1 VRILEQRFLRGPN
14 LHADTPCLLSVLDLE
29 ALHGVSSRDIPG
41 FPAALLSLLPSLEG
55 YTLPTGQ
62 LGGFGQRLR
71 EGTYMARIIEQVTLD
86 LQGQAGAPA
95 SYGRTR
101 PVTGHPGQFRVVCA
115 YQLENVVAPAFQLA
129 VDLVTA
135 LAAGAVFDLATPLA
149 QLRATA
155 RQFAIDPSTAAIL
168 SAAHE
173 RGIPTQRL
181 SEEANLFQLGWGS
194 RQQRLQ
200 DTLPGA
206 ASHVAVQIAHDRRLS
221 MALLREAGLP
231 VPEGEAAL
239 SAEQAVAAAQRIGYP
254 VTVKPLRARRLD
266 VAVECEDGAQVAQ
279 AFVDAGSKGL
289 MVEQSIAG
297 KSFRVLVAGGR
308 IAAAAWRRPAQV
320 QGDGKQTVR
329 ELVEQENRNPLRS
342 ADHVNI
348 LTALKLDAHADA
360 VLARQGLTLDS
371 VPPRGHAVRLRARA
385 NLATGGTVEDVT
397 DRLPASTR
405 RLCVRTAATVGLDV
419 VGIDIVCADIG
430 APLKQQGGA
439 IVALTAMPDVR
450 MHEHPTV
457 GMARDAGDAIVDSLM
472 GDADG
477 RIPLIAVTG
486 TNGKTTTSLIIAHS
500 AAMAG
505 LLTGLTTTEGVFID
519 GEPVASGDCTGY
531 WSARTVLADPEVE
544 LAVLETARGGILKR
558 GLAFDRCDV
567 GIVLNVT
574 ADHLGL
580 DGVDTLEDLAQV
592 KAVVAS
598 SASHAVVLNAE
609 DRLCVAMGRRVRPGV
624 EIVYFSMEADNPVLL
639 QHLDRAGRAVYIQDN
654 AVILADGQRRSELLR
669 VEAMP
674 CALNG
679 IARYNV
685 ANAIAA
691 AAGLMAAGFDQH
703 QIADGLSTFV
713 SDGKTNPLRANVFDV
728 RGVTVIVDYAHNAA
742 AYTALADM
750 ARAMLPAQVVGIV
763 TAPGDRRDVELE
775 DIGRTCGARFD
786 ELVVYEA
793 EPRGRQGEH
802 APGVTADLILR
813 GAREHVGSSDTLHR
827 ELDADAAVR
836 LGLQLCAPGDVLVFA
851 CGTSLQVLI
860 DAVRALDP
868 DSADRIAAQIDM

>member
-14 LHADTPCLLSVLDLE
+14 LHADTPCLLSVLDLQS
-29 ALHGVSSRDIPG
+29 LYGVSSKDLPG
-41 FPAALLSLLPSLEG
+41 FAEALLALMPSLEG

-71 EGTYMARIIEQVTLD
+71 EGTYLARVVEQVTLD
-86 LQGQAGAPA
+86 LQCQAGVPA

-101 PVTGHPGQFRVVCA
+101 PVTGQPGQFRVVCA
-115 YQLENVVAPAFQLA
+115 YQLENVVAPAFRIA
-129 VDLVTA
+129 VELVVA
-135 LAAGAVFDLATPLA
+135 LSRGEAFDLAARLA

-181 SEEANLFQLGWGS
+181 AEEANLFQLGWGS
-194 RQQRLQ
+194 KQQRLQ
-200 DTLPGA
+200 DTLTGS
-206 ASHVAVQIAHDRRLS
+206 ASHIAVQIAGDRRLS
-221 MALLREAGLP
+221 MALLREAGIP
-231 VPEGEAAL
+231 VPEGEAAPTL
-239 SAEQAVAAAQRIGYP
+239 DSALGAARRLGFP
-254 VTVKPLRARRLD
+254 VTVKPLLASPLD
-266 VAVECEDGAQVAQ
+266 VAVECENADQVAQ
-279 AFVDAGSKGL
+279 AFADAAQEGIL
-289 MVEQSIAG
+289 VEQSVAG

-320 QGDGKQTVR
+320 HGDGVHTIR
-329 ELVEQENRNPLRS
+329 ELAVIENHNPLRS
-342 ADHVNI
+342 EDHVNI
-348 LTALKLDAHADA
+348 LTAIRLDAHADA
-360 VLARQGLTLDS
+360 VLARQGLTQDS
-371 VPPRGHAVRLRARA
+371 VAPAGQAVRLRARA

-405 RLCVRTAATVGLDV
+405 RLCVRAAATIGLDV

-430 APLKQQGGA
+430 APLRPQGGA
-439 IVALTAMPDVR
+439 IVAITAMPDVR

-457 GMARDAGDAIVDSLM
+457 GMARDAGDAIVDSLL
-472 GDADG
+472 GDSDG

-519 GEPVASGDCTGY
+519 GEAVATGDCTGY
-531 WSARTVLADPEVE
+531 WSARTVLADPQVE

-639 QHLDRAGRAVYIQDN
+639 QHLDRSGRAVYLQDN
-654 AVILADGQRRSELLR
+654 AVVIADGTRRHELLR

-679 IARYNV
+679 IARYNI
-685 ANAIAA
+685 ANALAA

-750 ARAMLPAQVVGIV
+750 ARAMLPGQLVGVV
-763 TAPGDRRDVELE
+763 TAPGDRREAELR

-786 ELVVYEA
+786 ELVVYE
-793 EPRGRQGEH
+793 GELRTRP
-802 APGVTADLILR
+802 AGATADLLLD
-813 GAREHVGSSDTLHR
+813 GAREQAGLSDTLHR
-827 ELDADAAVR
+827 ELDAAAAVR
-836 LGLQLCAPGDVLVFA
+836 LGLALCAPGDVLVFA
-851 CGTSLQVLI
+851 CGTSLQVLV
-860 DAVRALDP
+860 DAVRATDP
-868 DSADRIAAQIDM
+868 EVADRIAAQIDM

>member
-14 LHADTPCLLSVLDLE
+14 LHADTPCLLSVLDLQE
-29 ALHGVSSRDIPG
+29 LYGVSSKDLPG
-41 FPAALLSLLPSLEG
+41 FAEALLALMPSLEG

-71 EGTYMARIIEQVTLD
+71 EGTYLARVVEQVTLD
-86 LQGQAGAPA
+86 LQCQAGVPA

-115 YQLENVVAPAFQLA
+115 YQLENVVAPAFLIA
-129 VDLVTA
+129 VELVVA
-135 LAAGAVFDLATPLA
+135 LSRGEAFDLAPRLA

-155 RQFAIDPSTAAIL
+155 RQFAVDPSTAAIL

-181 SEEANLFQLGWGS
+181 AEEANLFQLGWGS
-194 RQQRLQ
+194 KQQRLQ
-200 DTLPGA
+200 DTLTGS
-206 ASHVAVQIAHDRRLS
+206 ASHIAVQIAGDRRLS
-221 MALLREAGLP
+221 MALLREAGIP
-231 VPEGEAAL
+231 VPEGEAATTRE
-239 SAEQAVAAAQRIGYP
+239 SALGAARRLGFP
-254 VTVKPLRARRLD
+254 VTVKPLMASPAD
-266 VAVECEDGAQVAQ
+266 VAVECANAAQVEQ
-279 AFVDAGSKGL
+279 AFAGAAQEGII
-289 MVEQSIAG
+289 VEQSVAG

-320 QGDGKQTVR
+320 HGDGVHTVG
-329 ELVEQENRNPLRS
+329 ELVAIENRNPLRS
-342 ADHVNI
+342 EDHVNI
-348 LTALKLDAHADA
+348 LTAIRLDAHADT
-360 VLARQGLTLDS
+360 VLARQGLTRDS
-371 VPPRGHAVRLRARA
+371 VAPAGQAVRLRARA

-405 RLCVRTAATVGLDV
+405 RLCVRTAATIGLDV

-430 APLKQQGGA
+430 APLRAQGGA
-439 IVALTAMPDVR
+439 IVAITAMPDVR

-457 GMARDAGDAIVDSLM
+457 GMARDAGDAIVDSLL
-472 GDADG
+472 GDSDG

-519 GEPVASGDCTGY
+519 GEPVATGDCTGY
-531 WSARTVLADPEVE
+531 WSARTVLADPQVE

-580 DGVDTLEDLAQV
+580 EGVDTLEDLAQV

-639 QHLDRAGRAVYIQDN
+639 QHLDRSGRAVYLQDN
-654 AVILADGQRRSELLR
+654 AVVMADGTRRNELLR

-679 IARYNV
+679 IARYNI
-685 ANAIAA
+685 ANALAA

-750 ARAMLPAQVVGIV
+750 ARAMLPGQLVGVV
-763 TAPGDRRDVELE
+763 TAPGDRREAELR

-786 ELVVYEA
+786 ELVVYE
-793 EPRGRQGEH
+793 GELRTRP
-802 APGVTADLILR
+802 AGATADLLLD
-813 GAREHVGSSDTLHR
+813 GAREQAGLSDTLHR
-827 ELDADAAVR
+827 ELDAAAAVR
-836 LGLQLCAPGDVLVFA
+836 LGLALCAPGDVLVFA
-851 CGTSLQVLI
+851 CGTSLQVLV
-860 DAVRALDP
+860 DAVRATDP
-868 DSADRIAAQIDM
+868 DVADRIAAQIDM

>member
-29 ALHGVSSRDIPG
+29 SLYGVSSKDIPG
-41 FPAALLSLLPSLEG
+41 FADALLALMPTLEG
-55 YTLPTGQ
+55 YALPTGQ

-71 EGTYMARIIEQVTLD
+71 EGTYMARVVEQVTLD
-86 LQGQAGAPA
+86 LQCQAGAPA

-115 YQLENVVAPAFQLA
+115 YELENVVAPALRIA
-129 VDLVTA
+129 VELVVA
-135 LAAGAVFDLATPLA
+135 LSQHASFDLAGRLA

-168 SAAHE
+168 CAAHE

-194 RQQRLQ
+194 KQQRLH
-200 DTLPGA
+200 DTLTGS
-206 ASHVAVQIAHDRRLS
+206 ASHVAVQIAGDRRLS
-221 MALLREAGLP
+221 MALLREAGIP
-231 VPEGEAAL
+231 VPPGEAATTL
-239 SAEQAVAAAQRIGYP
+239 DSAHGAARRLGFP
-254 VTVKPLRARRLD
+254 VTIKPLRASPSD
-266 VAVECEDGAQVAQ
+266 VAVECASQAEVVA
-279 AFVDAGSKGL
+279 AFQPGGVI
-289 MVEQSIAG
+289 VEQSVAG

-320 QGDGKQTVR
+320 TGDGVHSIQ
-329 ELVEQENRNPLRS
+329 ELVAHENRNPLRS
-342 ADHVNI
+342 RDHVNI
-348 LTALKLDAHADA
+348 LCAIRLDAHADA
-360 VLARQGLTLDS
+360 VLARQDLTVAS
-371 VPPRGHAVRLRARA
+371 IPAAGRAVRLRARA

-397 DRLPASTR
+397 DRLPSSTR
-405 RLCVRTAATVGLDV
+405 RLCVRTAATIGLDV

-430 APLKQQGGA
+430 MPLRAQGGA
-439 IVALTAMPDVR
+439 IVAVTAMPDVR

-457 GMARDAGDAIVDSLM
+457 GMARDAGDAIVDSLL
-472 GDADG
+472 GDSDG

-486 TNGKTTTSLIIAHS
+486 TNGKTTTALIVAHC

-505 LLTGLTTTEGVFID
+505 LLTGVTTTEGVFID
-519 GEPVASGDCTGY
+519 GERVATGDCTGY

-639 QHLDRAGRAVYIQDN
+639 QHLDRSGRAVYLQDN
-654 AVILADGQRRSELLR
+654 AVIVADGARRHELLR

-679 IARYNV
+679 IARYNI

-691 AAGLMAAGFDQH
+691 AAGLMAAGFEPH

-742 AYTALADM
+742 AYTALAEM
-750 ARAMLPAQVVGIV
+750 ARAMLPGQLIGVV
-763 TAPGDRRDVELE
+763 TAPGDRREAELL

-793 EPRGRQGEH
+793 EQRVRPAG
-802 APGVTADLILR
+802 ATADLILA
-813 GAREHVGSSDTLHR
+813 GARTQAGLSDTLHR
-827 ELDADAAVR
+827 ELDAAAAVR
-836 LGLQLCAPGDVLVFA
+836 LGLQLCVPGDVLVFA
-851 CGTSLQVLI
+851 CGTTLQVLV
-860 DAVRALDP
+860 DAIRENDP
-868 DSADRIAAQIDM
+868 EVADRIAAQIET

>member
-1 VRILEQRFLRGPN
+1 MRILEQRFLRGPN

-29 ALHGVSSRDIPG
+29 ALYGVSSKDLPG
-41 FPAALLSLLPSLEG
+41 FSDALLRLLPSLQG

-71 EGTYMARIIEQVTLD
+71 EGTYMARVVEQVTLD
-86 LQGQAGAPA
+86 LQCQAGAPA

-115 YQLENVVAPAFQLA
+115 YQLENVVAPAFRLA
-129 VDLVTA
+129 VELVVA
-135 LAAGAVFDLATPLA
+135 LSRGEHVDLAPHMA

-155 RQFAIDPSTAAIL
+155 LQYAIDPSTAAIL

-181 SEEANLFQLGWGS
+181 AEEANLFQLGWGS
-194 RQQRLQ
+194 KQQRLQ
-200 DTLPGA
+200 DTLTGS
-206 ASHVAVQIAHDRRLS
+206 ASHVAVQIAGDRRLS
-221 MALLREAGLP
+221 MALLRDAGIP
-231 VPEGEAAL
+231 VPEGEVATTLDSALGAARRL
-239 SAEQAVAAAQRIGYP
+239 GYP
-254 VTVKPLRARRLD
+254 ATIKPLRAGAGD
-266 VAVECEDGAQVAQ
+266 MAAECGDAAQVAQ
-279 AFVDAGSKGL
+279 AFADAGGAGVI
-289 MVEQSIAG
+289 VEQSVPG
-297 KSFRVLVAGGR
+297 NSFRVLVAGGR

-320 QGDGKQTVR
+320 MGDGVHSVR
-329 ELVEQENRNPLRS
+329 QLVDIENQNPLRS
-342 ADHVNI
+342 ADHINI
-348 LTALKLDAHADA
+348 LSAIVVDAHVED
-360 VLARQGLTLDS
+360 VLARQGFTLDS
-371 VPPRGHAVRLRARA
+371 VVRNGQAVRLRARA

-397 DRLPASTR
+397 DSLPSATR
-405 RLCVRTAATVGLDV
+405 RLCVRAAATIGLDV
-419 VGIDIVCADIG
+419 VGIDIACFDIG
-430 APLKQQGGA
+430 VPLKQQGGA
-439 IVALTAMPDVR
+439 IVAITAMPDVR

-457 GMARDAGDAIVDSLM
+457 GMARDAGDAIVDSLL
-472 GDADG
+472 GDSDG

-505 LLTGLTTTEGVFID
+505 LLTGVTTTEGVFID
-519 GEPVASGDCTGY
+519 GERVATGDCTGY
-531 WSARTVLADPEVE
+531 WSARTVLADPQVE

-580 DGVDTLEDLAQV
+580 DGVDTVEDLAQV

-609 DRLCVAMGRRVRPGV
+609 DPLCVAMGRRVRPGV

-639 QHLDRAGRAVYIQDN
+639 QHLDRGGRAVYLQDN
-654 AVILADGQRRSELLR
+654 AVIIADGTRRHELLR

-679 IARYNV
+679 IARYNI
-685 ANAIAA
+685 ANALAA

-703 QIADGLSTFV
+703 AIADGLSTFV

-750 ARAMLPAQVVGIV
+750 ARAMLPGQLVGVV
-763 TAPGDRRDVELE
+763 TAPGDRREAELL

-786 ELVVYEA
+786 EMVVYEA
-793 EPRGRQGEH
+793 ELRTRPSG
-802 APGVTADLILR
+802 ATADLILQ
-813 GAREHVGSSDTLHR
+813 GAREQAGLSDTLHR
-827 ELDADAAVR
+827 ELDAASAVR
-836 LGLQLCAPGDVLVFA
+836 LGLQLCSPGDVLVFA
-851 CGTSLQVLI
+851 CGTSLQVLV
-860 DAVRALDP
+860 DAVRSTDP
-868 DSADRIAAQIDM
+868 DVADRIAAQIDL

>member
-1 VRILEQRFLRGPN
+1 MRILEQRFLRGPN
-14 LHADTPCLLSVLDLE
+14 LHAESPCLLSVLDLE
-29 ALHGVSSRDIPG
+29 SLYGVASTSLPG
-41 FPAALLSLLPSLEG
+41 FSDALLNLLPSLEG

-71 EGTYMARIIEQVTLD
+71 EGTYMARVVEQLTLG
-86 LQGQAGAPA
+86 LQSQAGAPA
-95 SYGRTR
+95 TYGRTR

-115 YQLENVVAPAFQLA
+115 YQLENVVAPAFRLA
-129 VDLVTA
+129 VEIVEA
-135 LAAGAVFDLATPLA
+135 LSQGKPFDLAPRLA

-181 SEEANLFQLGWGS
+181 AEEANLFQLGWGS
-194 RQQRLQ
+194 SQQRLQ
-200 DTLPGA
+200 DTLTGS
-206 ASHVAVQIAHDRRLS
+206 ASHVAVQIATDRRLS
-221 MALLREAGLP
+221 MALLRDAGIP
-231 VPEGEAAL
+231 VPVGEAAMTAD
-239 SAEQAVAAAQRIGYP
+239 SALGAARRLGFP
-254 VTVKPLRARRLD
+254 VTVKPLHAHVSD
-266 VAVECEDGAQVAQ
+266 VAVECMTAAQVAQ
-279 AFVDAGSKGL
+279 AFADAGAAGII
-289 MVEQSIAG
+289 VEQSVPG

-308 IAAAAWRRPAQV
+308 IAAAAWRRVAQV
-320 QGDGKQTVR
+320 TGDGVQTVAALVAR
-329 ELVEQENRNPLRS
+329 ENLNPLRS

-348 LTALKLDAHADA
+348 LSAIRLDSHAEV
-360 VLARQGLTLDS
+360 VLAGQGLTVDS
-371 VPPRGHAVRLRARA
+371 VPSTGQAVRLRARA

-405 RLCVRTAATVGLDV
+405 RLCVRAAATIGLAV
-419 VGIDIVCADIG
+419 VGIDIVCFDIG
-430 APLKQQGGA
+430 APLKPQGGA
-439 IVALTAMPDVR
+439 IVAITAMPDVR

-472 GDADG
+472 GDSDG

-486 TNGKTTTSLIIAHS
+486 TNGKTTTSLMLAHT

-505 LLTGLTTTEGVFID
+505 FLTGVTTTEGVFID
-519 GEPVASGDCTGY
+519 GERVATGDCTGY
-531 WSARTVLADPEVE
+531 WSARTVLADPQVE

-567 GIVLNVT
+567 GIVLNVS

-580 DGVDTLEDLAQV
+580 DGVDTLDDLAQV

-639 QHLDRAGRAVYIQDN
+639 QHLDRHGRAVYLQDN
-654 AVILADGQRRSELLR
+654 AVIIADGSRRHELLR

-679 IARYNV
+679 IARYNI
-685 ANAIAA
+685 ANALAA

-750 ARAMLPAQVVGIV
+750 ARAMLPGQLVGVV
-763 TAPGDRRDVELE
+763 TAPGDRQDAELI
-775 DIGRTCGARFD
+775 DIGRTCGSRFD

-793 EPRGRQGEH
+793 AAIPRAREPGALTG
-802 APGVTADLILR
+802 LILQ
-813 GAREHVGSSDTLHR
+813 GARAGAGLGDTLHR
-827 ELDADAAVR
+827 EPDPAAAVR
-836 LGLQLCAPGDVLVFA
+836 LGLALCAPGDVLVFA
-851 CGTSLQVLI
+851 GSTSLQVLV
-860 DAVRALDP
+860 DAVRATDP
-868 DSADRIAAQIDM
+868 DVADQIAAQIDT

>member
-1 VRILEQRFLRGPN
+1 MRILEQRFLRGPN
-14 LHADTPCLLSVLDLE
+14 LHADTPCLLSVIDLDSLY
-29 ALHGVSSRDIPG
+29 GVSSKDLPG
-41 FPAALLSLLPSLEG
+41 FSAALLGLMPSLEG
-55 YTLPTGQ
+55 YALPTGQ

-71 EGTYMARIIEQVTLD
+71 EGTYLARVIEQVTLD
-86 LQGQAGAPA
+86 LQCQAGAPA

-101 PVTGHPGQFRVVCA
+101 PVTGQPGQFRVVCA

-129 VDLVTA
+129 VDLVGA
-135 LAAGAVFDLATPLA
+135 LAHGDRFDLAPHLQA
-149 QLRATA
+149 LRATA
-155 RQFAIDPSTAAIL
+155 RQFAVDPSTAAIL

-194 RQQRLQ
+194 KQQRLQ
-200 DTLPGA
+200 DTLTGST
-206 ASHVAVQIAHDRRLS
+206 SHVAVQIANDRRLS
-221 MALLREAGLP
+221 MALLREAGIP
-231 VPEGEAAL
+231 VPSGEAAMTRD
-239 SAEQAVAAAQRIGYP
+239 SALGAAARLGFPVTIKPLLAQRHDVALECASAADVVAAWQ
-254 VTVKPLRARRLD
+254 
-266 VAVECEDGAQVAQ
+266 DGGVI
-279 AFVDAGSKGL
+279 
-289 MVEQSIAG
+289 VEQSIAG
-297 KSFRVLVAGGR
+297 RSYRVLVAGGR

-320 QGDGKQTVR
+320 TGDGERTVAQ
-329 ELVEQENRNPLRS
+329 LVERENRNPLRS
-342 ADHVNI
+342 ADHINI
-348 LTALKLDAHADA
+348 LSAIVLDPHADA
-360 VLARQGLTLDS
+360 LLARQGYTRAS
-371 VPPRGHAVRLRARA
+371 VVPPGGIARLRARA

-405 RLCVRTAATVGLDV
+405 RLCVRAAATIGLDV

-430 APLKQQGGA
+430 APLKAQGGA
-439 IVALTAMPDVR
+439 LVAVTAMPDVR

-457 GMARDAGDAIVDSLM
+457 GMARDAGDAIVDSLL

-505 LLTGLTTTEGVFID
+505 LLTGVTTTEGVFID
-519 GEPVASGDCTGY
+519 GEQVATGDCTGY
-531 WSARTVLADPEVE
+531 WSARTVLADPQVE

-567 GIVLNVT
+567 GMVLNVS

-624 EIVYFSMEADNPVLL
+624 EIVYFSMEPDNPVLL
-639 QHLDRAGRAVYIQDN
+639 QHLDRHGRAVYLQDN
-654 AVILADGQRRSELLR
+654 AVIVADGTRRTELVR

-679 IARYNV
+679 IARYNI

-691 AAGLMAAGFDQH
+691 AAGLMAAGFDHH
-703 QIADGLSTFV
+703 QIADGLTTFV

-750 ARAMLPAQVVGIV
+750 ARAMLPGQLVGIV
-763 TAPGDRRDVELE
+763 TAPGDRRDAELRA
-775 DIGRTCGARFD
+775 IGRTCGARFD

-793 EPRGRQGEH
+793 DGRGRPGEH
-802 APGVTADLILR
+802 QAGATAELILQ
-813 GAREHVGSSDTLHR
+813 GARECAGLSDTLHR
-827 ELDADAAVR
+827 ELDAAAAVR
-836 LGLQLCAPGDVLVFA
+836 LGLALCAPGDVLVFA
-851 CGTSLQVLI
+851 CGTSLQVLV
-860 DAVRALDP
+860 DAVRATDP
-868 DSADRIAAQIDM
+868 EVADRLAAQIDM

>member
-1 VRILEQRFLRGPN
+1 MRILEQRFLRGPN

-29 ALHGVSSRDIPG
+29 SLYGVSSKDIPG
-41 FPAALLSLLPSLEG
+41 FADALLALMPSLEG
-55 YTLPTGQ
+55 YALPTGQ

-71 EGTYMARIIEQVTLD
+71 EGTYMARVVEQVTLD
-86 LQGQAGAPA
+86 LQCQAGAPA

-115 YQLENVVAPAFQLA
+115 YELENVVAPAFRIA
-129 VDLVTA
+129 VELVVA
-135 LAAGAVFDLATPLA
+135 LSQHESFDLASRLA

-194 RQQRLQ
+194 KQQRLQ
-200 DTLPGA
+200 DTLTGS
-206 ASHVAVQIAHDRRLS
+206 ASHVAVQIAGDRRLS
-221 MALLREAGLP
+221 MALLREAGIP
-231 VPEGEAAL
+231 VPPGEAATTL
-239 SAEQAVAAAQRIGYP
+239 ESALGAARRLGFP
-254 VTVKPLRARRLD
+254 VTIKPLRASPSD
-266 VAVECEDGAQVAQ
+266 VAIECVDQEQVAD
-279 AFVDAGSKGL
+279 AFQPAGII
-289 MVEQSIAG
+289 VERSVAG

-320 QGDGKQTVR
+320 TGDGVRTVAD
-329 ELVEQENRNPLRS
+329 LVALENRNPLRS
-342 ADHVNI
+342 ADHINI
-348 LTALKLDAHADA
+348 LSAIRLDAHADA
-360 VLARQGLTLDS
+360 VLGRQDLTRDS
-371 VPPRGHAVRLRARA
+371 IPAPGQAVRLRARA

-397 DRLPASTR
+397 DRLPSSTR
-405 RLCVRTAATVGLDV
+405 RLCVRTAATIGLDV

-430 APLKQQGGA
+430 MPLKAQGGA
-439 IVALTAMPDVR
+439 IVAITAMPDVR

-457 GMARDAGDAIVDSLM
+457 GMARDAGDAIVDSLL
-472 GDADG
+472 GDSDG

-505 LLTGLTTTEGVFID
+505 LLTGVTTTEGVFID
-519 GEPVASGDCTGY
+519 GERVATGDCTGY

-639 QHLDRAGRAVYIQDN
+639 QHLDRSGRAVYLQDN
-654 AVILADGQRRSELLR
+654 AVIIADGTRRHELIR

-679 IARYNV
+679 IARYNI

-750 ARAMLPAQVVGIV
+750 ARAMLPGQLIGVV
-763 TAPGDRRDVELE
+763 TAPGDRRAAELL

-786 ELVVYEA
+786 ELVVYE
-793 EPRGRQGEH
+793 GEQRLRT
-802 APGVTADLILR
+802 PGATADMILA
-813 GAREHVGSSDTLHR
+813 GARERVGQSDTLHR
-827 ELDADAAVR
+827 ELDAAAAVR
-836 LGLQLCAPGDVLVFA
+836 LGLQLCTPGDVLVFA
-851 CGTSLQVLI
+851 CGTTLQVLV
-860 DAVRALDP
+860 DAIRATDP
-868 DSADRIAAQIDM
+868 ESADRIATQIDL

>member
-1 VRILEQRFLRGPN
+1 MRILEQRFLRGPN
-14 LHADTPCLLSVLDLE
+14 LHADTPCLLSVLDLQD
-29 ALHGVSSRDIPG
+29 LYGISSNDIPG
-41 FPAALLSLLPSLEG
+41 FADALLALLPALEG
-55 YTLPTGQ
+55 YALPTGQ

-71 EGTYMARIIEQVTLD
+71 EGTYLARVVEQVTLS
-86 LQGQAGAPA
+86 LQCEAGAPA

-101 PVTGHPGQFRVVCA
+101 PVTGQPGQFRVVCA

-135 LAAGAVFDLATPLA
+135 LARGAAFDLAGHLA

-155 RQFAIDPSTAAIL
+155 RQFAVDPSTAAIL

-194 RQQRLQ
+194 KQQRLH
-200 DTLPGA
+200 DTLTGS

-221 MALLREAGLP
+221 MALLRDAGIP
-231 VPEGEAAL
+231 VPEGLAATTC
-239 SAEQAVAAAQRIGYP
+239 AQAVAAASQLGFP
-254 VTVKPLRARRLD
+254 VTVKPLTAHRGD
-266 VAVECEDGAQVAQ
+266 SAVECHDAAQVAL
-279 AFVDAGSKGL
+279 AFHDAPVL
-289 MVEQSIAG
+289 VEQSVAG

-320 QGDGKQTVR
+320 TGDGVHTVAA
-329 ELVEQENRNPLRS
+329 LVAQENRNPLRS
-342 ADHVNI
+342 SDHINI
-348 LTALKLDAHADA
+348 LSTLQLDAHADG
-360 VLARQGLTLDS
+360 VLARQGWTLDS
-371 VPPRGHAVRLRARA
+371 VPPAGMAVRLRARA
-385 NLATGGTVEDVT
+385 SLATGGTVEDVT
-397 DRLPASTR
+397 DRLPGATR
-405 RLCVRTAATVGLDV
+405 RLCVRTAATIGLDV
-419 VGIDIVCADIG
+419 IGIDIACHDI
-430 APLKQQGGA
+430 AVPLKEQGGA
-439 IVALTAMPDVR
+439 VVGVTAMPDVR

-457 GMARDAGDAIVDSLM
+457 GMARDAGDAIVDSVL
-472 GDADG
+472 GDSDG

-486 TNGKTTTSLIIAHS
+486 TNGKTTTALMIAHT

-505 LLTGLTTTEGVFID
+505 LLTGVTTTEGVFID
-519 GEPVASGDCTGY
+519 GERVATGDCTGY

-567 GIVLNVT
+567 GIVLNVS

-580 DGVDTLEDLAQV
+580 DGVETLADLAQV

-609 DRLCVAMGRRVRPGV
+609 DALCVAMGRRVRPGV
-624 EIVYFSMEADNPVLL
+624 EIVYFSLEADNPILL
-639 QHLDRAGRAVYIQDN
+639 RHLDRQGRAVYVQDN
-654 AVILADGQRRSELLR
+654 AVIVADGTRRAELMR

-679 IARYNV
+679 IARYNI

-691 AAGLMAAGFDQH
+691 AAGLMAAGFDFH
-703 QIADGLSTFV
+703 QIADGLATFV
-713 SDGKTNPLRANVFDV
+713 SDGKTNPLRANMFDV
-728 RGVTVIVDYAHNAA
+728 RGVTVIVDYAHNGA
-742 AYTALADM
+742 AYMALADM
-750 ARAMLPAQVVGIV
+750 ARAMLPGQLVGVV
-763 TAPGDRRDVELE
+763 TAPGDRREAELH
-775 DIGRTCGARFD
+775 DIGRTCAARFD

-793 EPRGRQGEH
+793 ELRGRAGELP
-802 APGVTADLILR
+802 AGSTADLILA
-813 GAREHVGSSDTLHR
+813 GARAEVGLSDTLHR
-827 ELDADAAVR
+827 ELDAAAAVR

-851 CGTSLQVLI
+851 CGTSLQVLV
-860 DAVRALDP
+860 DAVRASDP
-868 DSADRIAAQIDM
+868 DVADRIAAQIEL

>member
-14 LHADTPCLLSVLDLE
+14 LHADAPCLLSVLDLQS
-29 ALHGVSSRDIPG
+29 LYGVSSKDLPG
-41 FPAALLSLLPSLEG
+41 FSSALLALMPSLEG
-55 YTLPTGQ
+55 YALPTGQ

-71 EGTYMARIIEQVTLD
+71 EGTYLARVVEQVTLD
-86 LQGQAGAPA
+86 LQCQAGVPA

-115 YQLENVVAPAFQLA
+115 YQLENVVAPAFRIA
-129 VDLVTA
+129 VELVVA
-135 LAAGAVFDLATPLA
+135 LSRGDAFDLAPRLA

-181 SEEANLFQLGWGS
+181 AEEANLFQLGWGS
-194 RQQRLQ
+194 KQQRLQ
-200 DTLPGA
+200 DTLTGS
-206 ASHVAVQIAHDRRLS
+206 ASHIAVQIAGDRRLS
-221 MALLREAGLP
+221 MALLREAGIP
-231 VPEGEAAL
+231 VPEGEAATTVE
-239 SAEQAVAAAQRIGYP
+239 SALGAARRLGFP
-254 VTVKPLRARRLD
+254 VTVKPLLASPAD
-266 VAVECEDGAQVAQ
+266 VAVECADAGQVAQ
-279 AFVDAGSKGL
+279 AFADAERGGI
-289 MVEQSIAG
+289 MVEQSVAG
-297 KSFRVLVAGGR
+297 KSYRVLVAGGR

-320 QGDGKQTVR
+320 LGDGVHSIR
-329 ELVEQENRNPLRS
+329 DLVAAENRNPLRS
-342 ADHVNI
+342 EDHINI
-348 LTALKLDAHADA
+348 LTVIRLDAHAEG

-371 VPPRGHAVRLRARA
+371 VAPAGLAVRLRARA

-405 RLCVRTAATVGLDV
+405 RLCVRTAATIGLDV

-430 APLKQQGGA
+430 APLRAQGGA
-439 IVALTAMPDVR
+439 VVAVTSMPDVR

-457 GMARDAGDAIVDSLM
+457 GMARDAGDAIVDSLL
-472 GDADG
+472 GDSDG

-505 LLTGLTTTEGVFID
+505 LLTGVTTTEGVFID
-519 GEPVASGDCTGY
+519 GEPVATGDCTGY
-531 WSARTVLADPEVE
+531 WSARTVLADPQVE

-639 QHLDRAGRAVYIQDN
+639 QHLDRSGRAVYLQDS
-654 AVILADGQRRSELLR
+654 AVVIADGTRRHELLR

-679 IARYNV
+679 IARYNI
-685 ANAIAA
+685 ANALAA

-750 ARAMLPAQVVGIV
+750 ARAMLPGQLVGVV
-763 TAPGDRRDVELE
+763 TAPGDRREAELL

-786 ELVVYEA
+786 ELVVYE
-793 EPRGRQGEH
+793 GEQRTRP
-802 APGVTADLILR
+802 PGATADVILQ
-813 GAREHVGSSDTLHR
+813 GIRERTGLSDTVHR
-827 ELDADAAVR
+827 ELDAAAAVR
-836 LGLQLCAPGDVLVFA
+836 MGLALCAPGDVLVFA
-851 CGTSLQVLI
+851 CGTSLQVLV
-860 DAVRALDP
+860 DAVRATDP
-868 DSADRIAAQIDM
+868 EVADRIAAQIDM

>member
-14 LHADTPCLLSVLDLE
+14 LHADTPCLLSVLDLQSLYGIASNELPGFSE
-29 ALHGVSSRDIPG
+29 ALL
-41 FPAALLSLLPSLEG
+41 ALLPSLES

-71 EGTYMARIIEQVTLD
+71 EGTYMARVIEQVTLD
-86 LQGQAGAPA
+86 LQCQAGAPA
-95 SYGRTR
+95 CYGRTR

-115 YQLENVVAPAFQLA
+115 YQLENVVAPAFRLA
-129 VDLVTA
+129 VELVLA
-135 LAAGAVFDLATPLA
+135 LSHGDAFDLAPRLA

-181 SEEANLFQLGWGS
+181 AEEANLFQLGWGS
-194 RQQRLQ
+194 KQQRLQ
-200 DTLPGA
+200 DTLTGST
-206 ASHVAVQIAHDRRLS
+206 SHVAVQIAGDRRLS
-221 MALLREAGLP
+221 MALLREAGIP
-231 VPEGEAAL
+231 VPEGEAAMTEN
-239 SAEQAVAAAQRIGYP
+239 SAIGAARRLGFP
-254 VTVKPLRARRLD
+254 VTVKPLRASPAD
-266 VAVECEDGAQVAQ
+266 VAFECANAVQVAHAFGQ
-279 AFVDAGSKGL
+279 AGAGGVI
-289 MVEQSIAG
+289 VEQSVPG

-320 QGDGKQTVR
+320 LGDGERTVR
-329 ELVEQENRNPLRS
+329 MLVERENRNPLRS
-342 ADHVNI
+342 ADHINI
-348 LTALKLDAHADA
+348 LSAIRIDGHAEA
-360 VLARQGLTLDS
+360 VLAQQGFTLDS
-371 VPPRGHAVRLRARA
+371 VPSAGTPVRLRTRA

-405 RLCVRTAATVGLDV
+405 RLCVRTAATIGLDV
-419 VGIDIVCADIG
+419 VGIDIVCFDIG
-430 APLKQQGGA
+430 ASLKEQGGA
-439 IVALTAMPDVR
+439 IVAVTAMPDVR

-457 GMARDAGDAIVDSLM
+457 GMARDAGDAIVDSLL
-472 GDADG
+472 GDSDG

-505 LLTGLTTTEGVFID
+505 LLTGVTTTEGVFID
-519 GEPVASGDCTGY
+519 GERVATGDCTGY
-531 WSARTVLADPEVE
+531 WSARTVLADPQVE

-598 SASHAVVLNAE
+598 AASHAVVLNAE

-624 EIVYFSMEADNPVLL
+624 EIVYFSMEPDNPVLL
-639 QHLDRAGRAVYIQDN
+639 QHLDRQGRAVYLQDN
-654 AVILADGQRRSELLR
+654 AVIVADGTRRHELLR

-674 CALNG
+674 CAMNG
-679 IARYNV
+679 IARYNI
-685 ANAIAA
+685 ANALAA

-703 QIADGLSTFV
+703 QIADGLASFV

-750 ARAMLPAQVVGIV
+750 ARAMLPGQLVGVV
-763 TAPGDRRDVELE
+763 TAPGDRRDDELQG
-775 DIGRTCGARFD
+775 IGRTCGARFD

-793 EPRGRQGEH
+793 EQRDRPVGD
-802 APGVTADLILR
+802 TADLILR
-813 GAREHVGSSDTLHR
+813 GARERAGLSDTLHR
-827 ELDADAAVR
+827 ELDGAAAVR
-836 LGLQLCAPGDVLVFA
+836 LGLALCAPGDVLVFA
-851 CGTSLQVLI
+851 CGTSLQVLV
-860 DAVRALDP
+860 DAVRATDP
-868 DSADRIAAQIDM
+868 DVADRIAGQIEH

>member
-14 LHADTPCLLSVLDLE
+14 LHADTPCLLSVLDLQS
-29 ALHGVSSRDIPG
+29 LYGVSSRDLPG
-41 FPAALLSLLPSLEG
+41 FSEALLALIPSLEG
-55 YTLPTGQ
+55 YALPTGQ

-71 EGTYMARIIEQVTLD
+71 EGTYLARVVEQVTLD
-86 LQGQAGAPA
+86 LQCQAGVPA

-101 PVTGHPGQFRVVCA
+101 PVTGQPGQFRVVCA
-115 YQLENVVAPAFQLA
+115 YQLENVVAPAFRLA
-129 VDLVTA
+129 VELVTA
-135 LAAGAVFDLATPLA
+135 LCRGDAFDLAPRLA

-181 SEEANLFQLGWGS
+181 AEEANLFQLGWGS

-200 DTLPGA
+200 GTLTGS
-206 ASHVAVQIAHDRRLS
+206 ASHIAVQVAGDRRLS
-221 MALLREAGLP
+221 MALLREAGIP
-231 VPEGEAAL
+231 VPEGEAATTL
-239 SAEQAVAAAQRIGYP
+239 ESALGAARRLGFP
-254 VTVKPLRARRLD
+254 VTVKPLLARPED
-266 VAVECEDGAQVAQ
+266 VAAECTDAAQVAQ
-279 AFVDAGSKGL
+279 AFAAVTAGGNGGII
-289 MVEQSIAG
+289 VEQSVAG

-320 QGDGKQTVR
+320 QGDGVHTIR
-329 ELVEQENRNPLRS
+329 DLVAIENRNPLRS
-342 ADHVNI
+342 EDHVNI
-348 LTALKLDAHADA
+348 LTAIHLGAHADA
-360 VLARQGLTLDS
+360 VLARQGWTLDS
-371 VPPRGHAVRLRARA
+371 VPPAGQAVRLRARA

-405 RLCVRTAATVGLDV
+405 RLCVRTAATIGLDV
-419 VGIDIVCADIG
+419 VGIDIVCTDIG
-430 APLKQQGGA
+430 EPLKAQGGA
-439 IVALTAMPDVR
+439 IVAITAMPDVR

-457 GMARDAGDAIVDSLM
+457 GMARDAGDAIVDSLL
-472 GDADG
+472 GDSDG

-505 LLTGLTTTEGVFID
+505 LLTGVTTTEGVFID
-519 GEPVASGDCTGY
+519 GEPVATGDCTGY
-531 WSARTVLADPEVE
+531 WSARTVLADPQVE

-639 QHLDRAGRAVYIQDN
+639 QHLDRAGRAVYLQDN
-654 AVILADGQRRSELLR
+654 AVIVADGTRRHELLR

-679 IARYNV
+679 IARYNI
-685 ANAIAA
+685 ANALAA

-713 SDGKTNPLRANVFDV
+713 SDGKTNPLRANVFNV

-750 ARAMLPAQVVGIV
+750 ARAMLPGQLVGVV
-763 TAPGDRRDVELE
+763 TAPGDRRAAELR

-786 ELVVYEA
+786 ELVVYEG
-793 EPRGRQGEH
+793 EHRGRPAG
-802 APGVTADLILR
+802 ATADVLME
-813 GAREHVGSSDTLHR
+813 GAREEAGLSDTLHR
-827 ELDADAAVR
+827 ELDPAAAVR
-836 LGLQLCAPGDVLVFA
+836 LGLALCSPGDVLVFA
-851 CGTSLQVLI
+851 CGTSLQVLV
-860 DAVRALDP
+860 DAVRATDP
-868 DSADRIAAQIDM
+868 EVADRIAAQIDM

>member
-1 VRILEQRFLRGPN
+1 MRILEQRFLRGPN
-14 LHADTPCLLSVLDLE
+14 LHADTPCLLSVLDLGS
-29 ALHGVSSRDIPG
+29 LYGVSSKDIPG
-41 FPAALLSLLPSLEG
+41 FADALLALMPTLEG

-71 EGTYMARIIEQVTLD
+71 EGTYMARIVEQVTLD
-86 LQGQAGAPA
+86 LQCQAGAPA

-101 PVTGHPGQFRVVCA
+101 PVTGHSGQFRVVCA
-115 YQLENVVAPAFQLA
+115 YALENVVAPAFRIA
-129 VDLVTA
+129 VELVVA
-135 LAAGAVFDLATPLA
+135 LSRNETFDLAARLA

-155 RQFAIDPSTAAIL
+155 LQFAVDPSTAAIL

-194 RQQRLQ
+194 KQQRLQ
-200 DTLPGA
+200 DTLTGA
-206 ASHVAVQIAHDRRLS
+206 ASHVAVQIAGDRRLS
-221 MALLREAGLP
+221 MALLREAGIP
-231 VPEGEAAL
+231 VPPGEAATTRE
-239 SAEQAVAAAQRIGYP
+239 SALGAARRLGLP
-254 VTVKPLRARRLD
+254 VTIKPLRASPSD
-266 VAVECEDGAQVAQ
+266 VAIECATLAEVEAAFLPDGII
-279 AFVDAGSKGL
+279 
-289 MVEQSIAG
+289 VEQSVAG

-320 QGDGKQTVR
+320 TGDGVHSIR
-329 ELVEQENRNPLRS
+329 DLVARENRNPLRS

-348 LTALKLDAHADA
+348 LSALRLDAHADA
-360 VLARQGLTLDS
+360 VLARQGFTVDS
-371 VPPRGHAVRLRARA
+371 IAPSGQPVRLRARA

-397 DRLPASTR
+397 DRLPSSTR
-405 RLCVRTAATVGLDV
+405 RLCVRTAATIGLDV

-430 APLKQQGGA
+430 LPLKGQGGA
-439 IVALTAMPDVR
+439 IVAVTAMPDVR

-457 GMARDAGDAIVDSLM
+457 GMARDAGDAIVDSLL
-472 GDADG
+472 GDSDG

-486 TNGKTTTSLIIAHS
+486 TNGKTTTALIVAHC

-505 LLTGLTTTEGVFID
+505 LLTGVTTTEGVFID
-519 GEPVASGDCTGY
+519 GERVATGDCTGY
-531 WSARTVLADPEVE
+531 WSARTVLADSEVE

-639 QHLDRAGRAVYIQDN
+639 QHLDRSGRAVYLQDN
-654 AVILADGQRRSELLR
+654 AVIIADGTRRHELLR

-679 IARYNV
+679 IARYNI

-742 AYTALADM
+742 AYMALAEM
-750 ARAMLPAQVVGIV
+750 ARAMLPGQLIGVV
-763 TAPGDRRDVELE
+763 TAPGDRRDAELL

-793 EPRGRQGEH
+793 EQRVR
-802 APGVTADLILR
+802 APGATADLILA
-813 GAREHVGSSDTLHR
+813 GARTQAGLSDTLHR
-827 ELDADAAVR
+827 ELDAAAAVR
-836 LGLQLCAPGDVLVFA
+836 LGLALCAPGDVLVFA
-851 CGTSLQVLI
+851 CGTTLQVLV
-860 DAVRALDP
+860 DAVRATDP
-868 DSADRIAAQIDM
+868 EVADRIAGEIET

>member
-14 LHADTPCLLSVLDLE
+14 LHADTPCLLSVLDLTS
-29 ALHGVSSRDIPG
+29 LYGVSSKDIPG
-41 FPAALLSLLPSLEG
+41 FADALLALMPSLEG
-55 YTLPTGQ
+55 YALPTGQ

-71 EGTYMARIIEQVTLD
+71 EGTYMARVVEQVTLD
-86 LQGQAGAPA
+86 LQCQAGAPA

-115 YQLENVVAPAFQLA
+115 YELENVVAPAFRIA
-129 VDLVTA
+129 VELVVA
-135 LAAGAVFDLATPLA
+135 LSQQQPFDLASRLA

-155 RQFAIDPSTAAIL
+155 QQFAVDPSTAAIL

-194 RQQRLQ
+194 KQQRLQ
-200 DTLPGA
+200 DTLTGS
-206 ASHVAVQIAHDRRLS
+206 ASHVAVQIAGDRRLS
-221 MALLREAGLP
+221 MALLREAGIP
-231 VPEGEAAL
+231 VPPGEAATTL
-239 SAEQAVAAAQRIGYP
+239 DSALGAARRLGFP
-254 VTVKPLRARRLD
+254 VTIKPLRASPSD
-266 VAVECEDGAQVAQ
+266 IAVECTTVDQVAR
-279 AFVDAGSKGL
+279 AFQPDGII
-289 MVEQSIAG
+289 VEQSVAG

-320 QGDGKQTVR
+320 LGDGVHTIA
-329 ELVEQENRNPLRS
+329 ELVAIENRNPLRS

-348 LTALKLDAHADA
+348 LSALLLDAHADA
-360 VLARQGLTLDS
+360 VLDRQGLTVDS
-371 VPPRGHAVRLRARA
+371 VPAVGAAVRLRARA

-397 DRLPASTR
+397 DRLPSSTR
-405 RLCVRTAATVGLDV
+405 RLCVRTAATIGLDV

-430 APLKQQGGA
+430 MPLKAQGGA
-439 IVALTAMPDVR
+439 IVAITAMPDVR

-457 GMARDAGDAIVDSLM
+457 GMARDAGDAIVDSLL
-472 GDADG
+472 GDSDG

-505 LLTGLTTTEGVFID
+505 LLTGVTTTDGVFID
-519 GEPVASGDCTGY
+519 GERVATGDCTGY

-639 QHLDRAGRAVYIQDN
+639 QHLDRLGRAVYLQDN
-654 AVILADGQRRSELLR
+654 AVIIADGTRRHELIR

-679 IARYNV
+679 IARYNI

-750 ARAMLPAQVVGIV
+750 ARAMLPGQLVGVV
-763 TAPGDRRDVELE
+763 TAPGDRREAELL
-775 DIGRTCGARFD
+775 DIGRTCGSRFD

-793 EPRGRQGEH
+793 EQRVR
-802 APGVTADLILR
+802 APGVTADTILA
-813 GAREHVGSSDTLHR
+813 GARQRAGLSDTLHR
-827 ELDADAAVR
+827 ELDAAAAVR
-836 LGLQLCAPGDVLVFA
+836 LGLELCAPGDVLVFA
-851 CGTSLQVLI
+851 CGTTLQVLV
-860 DAVRALDP
+860 DAVRATDP
-868 DSADRIAAQIDM
+868 EIADRIATQIAL

>member
-1 VRILEQRFLRGPN
+1 MRILEQRFLRGPN

-29 ALHGVSSRDIPG
+29 DLYGVSSKELPG
-41 FPAALLSLLPSLEG
+41 FSDALLTLLPSLQG

-71 EGTYMARIIEQVTLD
+71 EGTYMARVVEQVTLD
-86 LQGQAGAPA
+86 LQFQAGAPA

-115 YQLENVVAPAFQLA
+115 YQLENVVAPAFRLA
-129 VDLVTA
+129 VELVVA
-135 LAAGAVFDLATPLA
+135 LSRGEPFDLAPHMA
-149 QLRATA
+149 ALRATS
-155 RQFAIDPSTAAIL
+155 RQCAIDPSTAAIL

-181 SEEANLFQLGWGS
+181 AEEANLFQLGWGS
-194 RQQRLQ
+194 KQQRLQ
-200 DTLPGA
+200 DTLTGS
-206 ASHVAVQIAHDRRLS
+206 ASHVAVQIASDRRLS
-221 MALLREAGLP
+221 MALLREAGIP
-231 VPEGEAAL
+231 VPEGEVATTLESALGAARRL
-239 SAEQAVAAAQRIGYP
+239 GYP
-254 VTVKPLRARRLD
+254 ATIKPLRARASD
-266 VAVECEDGAQVAQ
+266 IAAECACATQVAQ
-279 AFVDAGSKGL
+279 AFADADEAGVI
-289 MVEQSIAG
+289 VEQSVPG
-297 KSFRVLVAGGR
+297 RSFRVLVAGGR

-320 QGDGKQTVR
+320 MGDGVHTIRQ
-329 ELVEQENRNPLRS
+329 LVDIENRNPLRS

-348 LTALKLDAHADA
+348 LTAIRLDAHAEA
-360 VLARQGLTLDS
+360 VLDQQGFTLES
-371 VPPRGHAVRLRARA
+371 VVRAGQAVRLRARA

-397 DRLPASTR
+397 DRLPSATR
-405 RLCVRTAATVGLDV
+405 RLCVRAAATIGLDI
-419 VGIDIVCADIG
+419 VGIDIVCFDIG
-430 APLKQQGGA
+430 LPLKQQGGA
-439 IVALTAMPDVR
+439 VVAITAMPDVR

-472 GDADG
+472 GDSDG
-477 RIPLIAVTG
+477 RIPVISVTG

-519 GEPVASGDCTGY
+519 GERVATGDCTGY
-531 WSARTVLADPEVE
+531 WSARTVLADPQVE

-580 DGVDTLEDLAQV
+580 DGVDTVEDLAQV

-609 DRLCVAMGRRVRPGV
+609 DRLCVAMSRRVRPGV

-639 QHLDRAGRAVYIQDN
+639 QHLDRGGRAVYLQDN
-654 AVILADGQRRSELLR
+654 AVIVADGHRRHELLR

-674 CALNG
+674 CAMNG
-679 IARYNV
+679 IARYNI
-685 ANAIAA
+685 ANALAA

-728 RGVTVIVDYAHNAA
+728 RGITVIVDYAHNAA

-750 ARAMLPAQVVGIV
+750 ARAMLPGQLIGVV
-763 TAPGDRRDVELE
+763 TAPGDRREAELL

-786 ELVVYEA
+786 EMVVYEA
-793 EPRGRQGEH
+793 ELRTRPSG
-802 APGVTADLILR
+802 ATADLILQ
-813 GAREHVGSSDTLHR
+813 GAREQAGLSDTLHR
-827 ELDADAAVR
+827 ELDAASAVR
-836 LGLQLCAPGDVLVFA
+836 LGLALCAPGDVLVFA
-851 CGTSLQVLI
+851 CGTSLQVLV
-860 DAVRALDP
+860 DAVRATDP
-868 DSADRIAAQIDM
+868 EVADRIAAQIDP